1 MTFLDWLA
9 GTLLALALAVG
20 LTAALGSGRST
31 RGQGRVDAILLLAA
45 AVLIALVVIL
55 WLVVAR

>member
-1 MTFLDWLA
+1 MTFSDWIGSL
-9 GTLLALALAVG
+9 LLALLLALV
-20 LTAALGSGRST
+20 LGVLGRHRRT

-55 WLVVAR
+55 WLVVVR

>member
-1 MTFLDWLA
+1 MNFSDWI
-9 GTLLALALAVG
+9 GGMLLALLLALV
-20 LTAALGSGRST
+20 LGVLGRHRRT